1 MKLAQSLR
9 MLSICLGVA
18 SEFKSSILLTASCD
32 ASLLWST
39 STACKSLFVSLLRD
53 SKRFEQWEEEVLFS
67 FEIKNLVSSAIEVTR
82 YVLNSFFKSSFKVAW
97 NFSRWL
103 QSCVVLPAL
112 DASLQKASA

>member
-67 FEIKNLVSSAIEVTR
+67 FEIKKI
-82 YVLNSFFKSSFKVAW
+82 FP
-97 NFSRWL
+97 NFIYEL
-103 QSCVVLPAL
+103 QLEKFINDPETESKKLLKFCDLPWDKKCL
-112 DASLQKASA
+112 EFYKRKD